1 VGVREAL
8 HCWSGATESTSTC
21 RDNVSNPVATQADIY
36 TRLAETDLDPDL
48 SWSESD
54 LPERERTKHV
64 HRLHPY
70 LGKYV
75 PQLVEIFLQRH
86 FTKNSVILD
95 PFLGSGTTLVECSTY
110 GCRGVGVDISAFN
123 ALLCRVKT
131 AAYNPFVVETD
142 LRAALAELS
151 AVVNER
157 GGQLTLDETLTPID
171 GDEPADI
178 SEWLATW
185 FDPQALSEL
194 LVYRALIRKHTESA
208 DLMKVVLCR
217 AARSARLVTHFDLD
231 FPKQPQT
238 EPYHCRKHSRT
249 CQPTREAFKFLQRY
263 TLDSIRRVKEYA
275 RLRKPVEI
283 TVHHGDSRGIN
294 YGEQFDG
301 LITSPPYPGRIDYHE
316 QHRYAFE
323 LLDLPDLRVEEI
335 GAAEKGTSRAAVNAY
350 VSDMTAVFENAR
362 RHMRKNALAVIVID
376 DQRSLYDGILSDAGF
391 TVQERRK
398 RHVNRR
404 TGRRQGEF
412 FEEIILARA

>member
-1 VGVREAL
+1 M
-8 HCWSGATESTSTC
+8 
-21 RDNVSNPVATQADIY
+21 ATQADIY
-36 TRLAETDLDPDL
+36 ARLTETDVDLEL
-48 SWSESD
+48 SWSEND
-54 LPERERTKHV
+54 LPEHQRTKHV

-95 PFLGSGTTLVECSTY
+95 PFVGSGTTLVECSTY
-110 GCRGVGVDISAFN
+110 GCHGVGVDISAFN
-123 ALLCRVKT
+123 ALLSRVKT
-131 AAYNPFVVETD
+131 TAYNPFVVETD
-142 LRAALAELS
+142 LRAALSKLS
-151 AVVNER
+151 GVVNKR
-157 GGQLTLDETLTPID
+157 RGQLTLDEIFPSIEDT
-171 GDEPADI
+171 EPADM
-178 SEWLATW
+178 SDWLVTW

-194 LVYRALIRKHTESA
+194 LVYRALVRKHPESA

-231 FPKQPQT
+231 FPKEPQT
-238 EPYHCRKHSRT
+238 EPYYCRKHSRI

-275 RLRKPVEI
+275 RLRKDVEI
-283 TVHHGDSRGIN
+283 TVHHGDSREIS
-294 YGEQFDG
+294 YGVEFDG

-323 LLDLPDLRVEEI
+323 LLDLPDLRDQEI
-335 GAAEKGTSRAAVNAY
+335 GAAEKGTSKSAIDTY
-350 VSDMTAVFENAR
+350 VRDMTSVFANAR
-362 RHMRKNALAVIVID
+362 RHMRRNALAVIVVD
-376 DQRSLYDGILSDAGF
+376 DQRGLYDGILADAGF
-391 TVQERRK
+391 TVQERRR